1 MTTPRRFRRV
11 LRFFLA
17 LLVVLLLLTGGGA
30 WWAHRH
36 LTRILVESVNRT
48 CPGLDLHAKTAAFLG
63 PGELKLEAVELRLAQ
78 DQSPA
83 LSMGSAKVHFSWREL
98 QQRFIREI
106 VIENPRVAVT
116 DALLKALPGGG
127 ASGNNAPWRIG
138 RLSVSG
144 GSALVDL
151 ATLPRM
157 EFGFAVDAGENV
169 ESRVRLNAVRA
180 RLRNGTADAVSVAAL
195 LVRFSPD
202 ELREGKIRGLI
213 LDSPHIAIDDALLAL
228 LPKSSA
234 ESSGAPSWSI
244 ENVSISKGTVSVDV
258 ASLPRVR
265 FDFAAHGSG
274 SFARGSTPLT
284 LDLSRVAVQ
293 LRQQETEALSIASV
307 HAVVSLDEL
316 RAQIIRELTIE
327 DPHVDLTDDFVALLQ
342 SFTGSSASKPSS
354 SATPASPWNLARV
367 SIKRGQARVDLR
379 GSPLAD
385 FGFTLQLAG
394 AVVSPDGADKL
405 QSLEITDL
413 ALRPRDRSLEPFLRI
428 PAIRA
433 DFRIPEFLR
442 AHRIARLRVEH
453 LDFRY
458 NTAFRQMIAS
468 GEKPAVAK
476 ETPPSPSAP
485 ASPVTIAE
493 LRLVEG
499 RVHLNDL
506 GLGVPPID
514 FRLDTSF
521 RELSLSPDAGAAGHE
536 LQTIELSQIALAS
549 PFDPFFS
556 VLKLDSLFVR
566 FTLAGLWQREIEAV
580 EIVHPVLA
588 IGPDLFWYVDRV
600 QENAATPQPAATTQ
614 DTGPAWSIRRFNATS
629 GQLILALEG
638 QRSLAMPMPF
648 ESHAEDLNFRR
659 LSDLRLKLAIDMPEQ
674 DYQYPGYELTLR
686 GVRGRIEFSLPPEKR
701 ANNVVNTLHLRE
713 VRWKNFRGR
722 DCFLDVTYDAR
733 GIYGHLG
740 GKAYTGLINGQFNFL
755 LGDDSPWNGWISGEH
770 IDLKEV
776 TGILAPEKFTLSSP
790 ANFRLS
796 VTARATQ
803 FDSVIGDFAATRGGQ
818 LRVGKLDDFIHA
830 LPGDWSGIKRG
841 LARIG
846 LETLRDFAY
855 DAAHGDFRFHG
866 RSGALHLDLRGPN
879 GSRKLAVEVHDDA
892 APPAGPVI
900 VATRP

>member
-1 MTTPRRFRRV
+1 M
-11 LRFFLA
+11 
-17 LLVVLLLLTGGGA
+17 LLLISGGA

-48 CPGLDLHAKTAAFLG
+48 YPGLDLRAKTAAFSG
-63 PGELKLEAVELRLAQ
+63 PGELNLEAVQLRLGQ
-78 DQSPA
+78 DPSPA
-83 LSMGSAKVHFSWREL
+83 LSVPFARIHFSWKEL
-98 QQRFIREI
+98 RQRFIREI
-106 VIENPRVAVT
+106 VIENPRIVVT
-116 DALLKALPGGG
+116 DSLLKALPASEGG
-127 ASGNNAPWRIG
+127 AGNAPWRVG
-138 RLSVSG
+138 KLSISG

-151 ATLPRM
+151 AKLPRL
-157 EFGFAVDAGENV
+157 EFGFAVEAVENS
-169 ESRVRLNAVRA
+169 ESQVRLSAIRA
-180 RLRNGTADAVSVAAL
+180 RLREGTADALAIPTL
-195 LVRFSPD
+195 LVKFSPE
-202 ELREGKIRGLI
+202 ELRQGKIRDLI

-228 LPKSSA
+228 LPGSSTESSA
-234 ESSGAPSWSI
+234 APAWNI
-244 ENVSISKGTVSVDV
+244 ENVSIRKGTASLDV
-258 ASLPRVR
+258 TTLPRVR
-265 FDFAAHGSG
+265 FDFAALGSG
-274 SFARGSTPLT
+274 SPAPGLPPLT
-284 LDLSRVAVQ
+284 FDLSHVSVQ
-293 LRQQETEALSIASV
+293 LRQKEAEALSIAAAR
-307 HAVVSLDEL
+307 AVVSLDEL
-316 RAQIIRELTIE
+316 RAQKIRELAIE
-327 DPHVDLTDDFVALLQ
+327 DPHVDLTDDLIALLQ
-342 SFTGSSASKPSS
+342 SLAGGGASTPV
-354 SATPASPWNLARV
+354 AAAAPASPWTFGRV
-367 SIKRGQARVDLR
+367 SIKRGLAKVDLR
-379 GSPLAD
+379 GAPLAD
-385 FGFTLQLAG
+385 FGFTLQLAN
-394 AVVSPDGADKL
+394 AVISPDGADEL

-433 DFRIPEFLR
+433 DFRFPELLR
-442 AHRIARLRVEH
+442 ANRIARLSVEH

-458 NTAFRQMIAS
+458 GTAFREMIAS
-468 GEKPAVAK
+468 GEKPVSAK
-476 ETPPSPSAP
+476 ESQANSQTAVRP
-485 ASPVTIAE
+485 PVTIAE

-549 PFDPFFS
+549 PLDPFFS

-566 FTLAGLWQREIEAV
+566 FTLAGLWHREIEAV

-600 QENAATPQPAATTQ
+600 QENASTPQPAATTQ

-629 GQLILALEG
+629 GQLVLALEG
-638 QRSLAMPMPF
+638 QRSLAVPMPF

-674 DYQYPGYELTLR
+674 DYEYPGYELTLR

-713 VRWKNFRGR
+713 VRWKNFRSR
-722 DCFLDVTYDAR
+722 DCFLDVTYDVR
-733 GIYGHLG
+733 GVYGHLG
-740 GKAYTGLINGQFNFL
+740 GKAYTGFINGQFNFL
-755 LGDDSPWNGWISGEH
+755 LGDDSPWNGWIAGEH
-770 IDLKEV
+770 IDLKQV
-776 TGILAPEKFTLSSP
+776 TDILAPEKLALSSP

-830 LPGDWSGIKRG
+830 LPGDWSGVKRG

-855 DAAHGDFRFHG
+855 DAAHGDFQFHG
-866 RSGALHLDLRGPN
+866 RSGALHLDLRGPL
-879 GSRKLAVEVHDDA
+879 GSRKLAVDVHDEA
-892 APPAGPVI
+892 VPPAGPVI
-900 VATRP
+900 VVTHP

>member
-1 MTTPRRFRRV
+1 
-11 LRFFLA
+11 
-17 LLVVLLLLTGGGA
+17 LLVLIGGGA

-48 CPGLDLHAKTAAFLG
+48 YPGLDLHAKTAAFSG
-63 PGELKLEAVELRLAQ
+63 PGELKLEAVRLRVAK

-83 LSMGSAKVHFSWREL
+83 LSVAFAKVHFSWKEL
-98 QQRFIREI
+98 RQRFIREI
-106 VIENPRVAVT
+106 VVESPRVVVT
-116 DALLKALPGGG
+116 DALLRALPPSKGG
-127 ASGNNAPWRIG
+127 AGDAPWRVG
-138 RLSVSG
+138 RLSISS

-151 ATLPRM
+151 ASFPKL
-157 EFGFAVDAGENV
+157 EFNFGVEAGENS
-169 ESRVRLNAVRA
+169 ERQVRLSAVRA
-180 RLRNGTADAVSVAAL
+180 RLRGRTTDAVSISGLQVK
-195 LVRFSPD
+195 FSPE
-202 ELREGKIRGLI
+202 ELRQGKIRDLI

-228 LPKSSA
+228 LPKSSPQTSA
-234 ESSGAPSWSI
+234 APVWTV
-244 ENVSISKGTVSVDV
+244 ENVSIRKGTASVDMTT
-258 ASLPRVR
+258 LPRMR
-265 FDFAAHGSG
+265 FDFAAQGSG
-274 SFARGSTPLT
+274 SQAPGRLPLT
-284 LDLSRVAVQ
+284 LDLSHVAVQ
-293 LRQQETEALSIASV
+293 LRQAETEALSITSA
-307 HAVVSLDEL
+307 HAVVSVKEL
-316 RAQIIRELTIE
+316 RAQKIRELMIE
-327 DPHVDLTDDFVALLQ
+327 DPHVNLNDDVVALLQ
-342 SFTGSSASKPSS
+342 SFTGGGASTSA
-354 SATPASPWNLARV
+354 AEGAPASPWTLGRV
-367 SIKRGQARVDLR
+367 SIKRGQAKVDLY
-379 GSPLAD
+379 GAPLAD
-385 FGFTLQLAG
+385 FGFTVQLVN
-394 AVVSPDGADKL
+394 AVVSPDGADEL

-413 ALRPRDRSLEPFLRI
+413 ALRSRNRSLEPFLRI

-433 DFRIPEFLR
+433 DFRIPEVLR
-442 AHRIARLRVEH
+442 ANRIARLSVEH

-458 NTAFRQMIAS
+458 GTAFREMIAS
-468 GEKPAVAK
+468 GEKPAVAT
-476 ETPPSPSAP
+476 EAAP
-485 ASPVTIAE
+485 NRSVASTAPVTIAE

-536 LQTIELSQIALAS
+536 LQTLELSQIALAS
-549 PFDPFFS
+549 PLDPFFS

-566 FTLAGLWQREIEAV
+566 FTLAGLWRREIEEV

-600 QENAATPQPAATTQ
+600 QESAAAPQPAATTQ

-629 GQLILALEG
+629 GQLVLALEG
-638 QRSLAMPMPF
+638 QRALAIPMPF
-648 ESHAEDLNFRR
+648 ESHAENLNFRR

-674 DYQYPGYELTLR
+674 DYEYPGYELTLR

-713 VRWKNFRGR
+713 VRWKNFRSR
-722 DCFLDVTYDAR
+722 DCFLDVTYDVR
-733 GIYGHLG
+733 GVYGHLG

-755 LGDDSPWNGWISGEH
+755 LGDDSPWNGWIAGEH
-770 IDLKEV
+770 IDLKQV
-776 TGILAPEKFTLSSP
+776 TDILAPEKLALSSP

-830 LPGDWSGIKRG
+830 LPGDWSGVKRG

-855 DAAHGDFRFHG
+855 DAAHGDFQFHG
-866 RSGALHLDLRGPN
+866 RSGALHLDLRGPL
-879 GSRKLAVEVHDDA
+879 GSRKLAVDVHDDA
-892 APPAGPVI
+892 TPPAGPVI